1 LVTKD
6 LEYYVS
12 KFKALNVN
20 RSGGHASPHK
30 PSMLLAVLELAE
42 SGHLLD
48 NKIPFDDVLL
58 TRYAAYFE
66 IVRSERDH
74 LNPWMPYFHLRKDG
88 FWHHVPLPGREAIL
102 VSKDSARQRKDVVE
116 NIDHVHLD
124 AELHG
129 LMRNADQRHLLRE
142 LLVLYWFP
150 DHQVQ
155 LFELAR
161 VAAEEEQILNEPL
174 KHLRDASNLQ
184 PSRSA
189 AFRRIVTE
197 AYGFRCA
204 ATGWRVVLP
213 DYSVLVEAAHIIPFS
228 ETQDDRPQNG
238 IALTPNFHWAM
249 DRSILAPGPDLKW
262 HVSKS
267 LDDRIADNEPLVAIN
282 GSALILPKDP
292 RFRPDPDALEWRLT
306 QLR

>member
-1 LVTKD
+1 MVTKD

-12 KFKALNVN
+12 KFKFLNVN

-48 NKIPFDDVLL
+48 NKIPFNDILL
-58 TRYAAYFE
+58 TRYAGYFE
-66 IVRSERDH
+66 IVKSERDH

-88 FWHHVPLPGREAIL
+88 FWHHAPIPGREAIL
-102 VSKDSARQRKDVVE
+102 GAKDSARQRKDVVQ

-124 AELHG
+124 TELHR
-129 LMRNADQRHLLRE
+129 LLRNADQRLLLRE

-150 DHQVQ
+150 DHREQ
-155 LFELAR
+155 LFKLAR
-161 VAAEEEQILNEPL
+161 VAADEQQILNEPL
-174 KHLRDASNLQ
+174 KNLRDVASLQ

-249 DRSILAPGPDLKW
+249 DRSIIAPGPDMKW

-282 GSALILPKDP
+282 GKALLLPEDL